1 MRIGNGGLVSGSQP
15 GQGGPSRM
23 VPGAHS
29 PRATGVSGSGAF
41 RVPNTIAPVWDP
53 ASGG

>member
-1 MRIGNGGLVSGSQP
+1 MRIGSGGHSGLRKP
-15 GQGGPSRM
+15 GMAAQAVRCPARI
-23 VPGAHS
+23 S